1 MYYNYSSA
9 IKLINEKENKMI
21 KYNDDFEYGV
31 NGFGIKFEDA
41 EQYSNEMIK
50 RFAGWKLLD
59 KQENKNEKEFH
70 QYK

>member
-1 MYYNYSSA
+1 
-9 IKLINEKENKMI
+9 MI